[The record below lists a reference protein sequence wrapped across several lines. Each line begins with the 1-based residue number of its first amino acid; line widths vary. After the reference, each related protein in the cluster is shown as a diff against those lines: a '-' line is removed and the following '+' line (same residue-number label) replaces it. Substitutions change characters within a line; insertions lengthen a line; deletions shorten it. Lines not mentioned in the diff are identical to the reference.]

1 MSTAGH
7 HSEPTPNDLQA
18 TLREATFVRLVAA
31 ADADSVAAAALLAD
45 GLGQQE
51 IPYQTSVTPLAQ
63 PAERST
69 DADLTIGIG
78 RPVTGSDA
86 QIGLDGAA
94 ARTAH
99 AAARDLGAGDLALA
113 LAGTVAAEGHPG
125 DELATVAAERGIER
139 RPGVA
144 VPTADLADGLT
155 HSTLV
160 HAPFSGDR
168 EAVESMFDELDLPA
182 EPTEEDRRRLASA
195 VALAV
200 AGDPQGTD
208 RGSEAVERLL
218 RPLSGG
224 PFGTIGG
231 YADVLAAVAREQSGL
246 AIVLALGKLDGER
259 ALGHWRD
266 HGQRA
271 HEAIRTATTSRYD
284 GLFVLQC
291 EDDTP
296 VQTVAELATD
306 YRSPESVVLAVDP
319 QSAAVVARQD
329 ASVDVTAPLETATTA
344 VGGTSGAAGR
354 RGRAEFTGEST
365 EFVAAFTE
373 AV

>member
-7 HSEPTPNDLQA
+7 PTEPTPSDLQA
-18 TLREATFVRLVAA
+18 ALREATFVRLVAA

-69 DADLTIGIG
+69 DVDLTIGIG

-125 DELATVAAERGIER
+125 DELATIANERGLER

-144 VPTADLADGLT
+144 VPTVDLADGLT

-160 HAPFSGDR
+160 RAPFSGDR
-168 EAVESMFDELDLPA
+168 KAVESMFDRLDLPA
-182 EPTEEDRRRLASA
+182 DPSEEDRRRLASA

-200 AGDPQGTD
+200 AGDPEGSD
-208 RGSEAVERLL
+208 RGSEAVETLL

-231 YADVLAAVAREQSGL
+231 YADVLAAVAREQPGL
-246 AIVLALGKLDGER
+246 AIVLALGKLDDER
-259 ALGHWRD
+259 ALDHWRT

-284 GLFVLQC
+284 GLFILQC

-296 VQTVAELATD
+296 VRTVAELAAG
-306 YRSPESVVLAVDP
+306 YRSPESVVLAVDSR
-319 QSAAVVARQD
+319 SAAVVARTEE
-329 ASVDVTAPLETATTA
+329 VDVSTPLETATTA
-344 VGGTSGAAGR
+344 VGGTSGAAGQ

>member
-7 HSEPTPNDLQA
+7 PTEPTPSDLQA
-18 TLREATFVRLVAA
+18 AVREATFVRLVAA

-69 DADLTIGIG
+69 DADLAIGIG

-86 QIGLDGAA
+86 QIGLDGPA

-99 AAARDLGAGDLALA
+99 AAARDLGAGDLSLA
-113 LAGTVAAEGHPG
+113 LAGTIAAEGHPG
-125 DELATVAAERGIER
+125 DELATVANERGIER

-160 HAPFSGDR
+160 HAPVSGDR
-168 EAVESMFDELDLPA
+168 EAVESMLDELDLPA
-182 EPTEEDRRRLASA
+182 DPGEEDRRRLASA

-200 AGDPQGTD
+200 AGDPDGTD

-231 YADVLAAVAREQSGL
+231 YADVLSAVAREQPGL

-259 ALGHWRD
+259 ALDHWRT

-291 EDDTP
+291 GDDAP
-296 VQTVAELATD
+296 VQTVAELAAD
-306 YRSPESVVLAVDP
+306 YRSPEPVVLVVDP
-319 QSAAVVARQD
+319 QSAAVLTRA
-329 ASVDVTAPLETATTA
+329 AEVDISGPLDTATTA
-344 VGGTSGAAGR
+344 VGGTSGTAR
-354 RGRAEFTGEST
+354 QRGRAEFTGEST

>member
-1 MSTAGH
+1 MSTTGH
-7 HSEPTPNDLQA
+7 PSEPTPSDLQA
-18 TLREATFVRLVAA
+18 ALREATFVRLVAA
-31 ADADSVAAAALLAD
+31 ADADSVAAAGLLAD
-45 GLGQQE
+45 GLGQQG
-51 IPYQTSVTPLAQ
+51 IPYQTSVTPLAR

-69 DADLTIGIG
+69 DADLTVGIG
-78 RPVTGSDA
+78 RSVTGSDA
-86 QIGLDGAA
+86 QIGLDSGA

-99 AAARDLGAGDLALA
+99 AAARDLGAGDLSLA

-125 DELATVAAERGIER
+125 DELATVARERGIER

-144 VPTADLADGLT
+144 VPTADLTDGLA

-168 EAVESMFDELDLPA
+168 TAVESELATLDLPA
-182 EPTEEDRRRLASA
+182 DPSEGDRRRLASA

-200 AGDPQGTD
+200 AGDSAGTD
-208 RGSEAVERLL
+208 HGSEAIERVL

-231 YADVLAAVAREQSGL
+231 YADVLSAVAREQPGL

-266 HGQRA
+266 HSQRA
-271 HEAIRTATTSRYD
+271 HEGIRTATTSRYD
-284 GLFVLQC
+284 GLFVLRC
-291 EDDTP
+291 TDDTP
-296 VQTVAELATD
+296 VETVAELAAN
-306 YRSPESVVLAVDP
+306 YRSPEPMVLAVGP
-319 QSAAVVARQD
+319 QSAAVFGRTE
-329 ASVDVTAPLETATTA
+329 SVDVSEPLETAATA
-344 VGGTSGAAGR
+344 VAGSSGTAQT
-354 RGRAEFTGEST
+354 RGRAEFTGDST